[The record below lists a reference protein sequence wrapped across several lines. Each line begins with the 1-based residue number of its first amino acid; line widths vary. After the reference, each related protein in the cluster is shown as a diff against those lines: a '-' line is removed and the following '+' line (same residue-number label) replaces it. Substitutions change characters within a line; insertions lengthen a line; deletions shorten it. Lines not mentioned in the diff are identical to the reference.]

1 MPAEIGAVRA
11 AHTRVGVS
19 GHLDQQRTEGLG
31 VFARVGWSQ
40 GQVEVFACS
49 DIKTT
54 DAVGLAVAVHEASGA
69 AKPFVAAGGL
79 GILVGDGQLVHAGPA
94 SIVETSDSVAVF
106 PCATL
111 ALASQLSLSR
121 LNHWLPGCEAHPEV
135 VQGTTDFHYDIAGA
149 LFPQAHPIFHN
160 ATALDTA
167 VHMLAPQPPLVE
179 RLVGTVLFPR
189 QLLAAGF
196 LGRHEDRHL

>member
-1 MPAEIGAVRA
+1 MRA

-54 DAVGLAVAVHEASGA
+54 VALGLSLTGTRWGRPTDTVGLAVAVHEASGA

-111 ALASQLSLSR
+111 ALASQCV
-121 LNHWLPGCEAHPEV
+121 HHP
-135 VQGTTDFHYDIAGA
+135 A
-149 LFPQAHPIFHN
+149 
-160 ATALDTA
+160 
-167 VHMLAPQPPLVE
+167 
-179 RLVGTVLFPR
+179 
-189 QLLAAGF
+189 
-196 LGRHEDRHL
+196 